1 MEVMKH
7 LLEGGHYSE
16 DEFYWAH
23 HCSALF
29 LLRGAH
35 ALAKENS
42 GDNECENCECVS
54 DLMNEYFEAMEKMEE
69 AFRKDKGR
77 GPAEKIT
84 LDALRDRLS
93 LGQLVIIYD
102 TGTMEK
108 LRFRIVE
115 ELPKTENSQVKLP
128 KNAKQVRKAA

>member
-7 LLEGGHYSE
+7 LLKSGLYSE
-16 DEFYWAH
+16 EEFYWAH

-35 ALAKENS
+35 ALAKES
-42 GDNECENCECVS
+42 SEDGECENCDCIS
-54 DLMNEYFEAMEKMEE
+54 DLMDEYFEAMEE

-84 LDALRDRLS
+84 LNALRDRLA
-93 LGQLVIIYD
+93 LGQLVIIHD
-102 TGTMEK
+102 MGAMEK

-115 ELPKTENSQVKLP
+115 ELPKKEAAAKIVKP
-128 KNAKQVRKAA
+128 RKAA